1 MSIYLKV
8 DSEQMVE
15 IAISELQELR
25 EIIQGDP
32 GWASTEDV
40 KKDLKAINRVLDI
53 YNAA

>member
-1 MSIYLKV
+1 MFVKIE
-8 DSEQMVE
+8 SEQMVE
-15 IAISELQELR
+15 IAVSELKELKA
-25 EIIQGDP
+25 IIEDDP